1 MYSTLPEYISDM
13 NKVSSLLK
21 LTDSLK
27 NFIGENSDEID
38 VLENEF
44 FKSVFELQNLSREN
58 HANLVVLNGTLLL
71 FMVGRFE
78 SFVRS
83 TFEEL
88 CINTAE
94 KAERFTYLP
103 KEMRESLVTYT
114 AEVISNPRKYGHADL
129 GVRNFVRVLSD
140 NLSDNKELT
149 EINSNCISITSENMR
164 PTVLS
169 DLFKRVGIKNI
180 WEKIS
185 QQAKIQIF
193 FETHDASK
201 AKKDIERY
209 LGELMDKRNSIAHPS
224 SSFTWP
230 DHDYVQRTAEFLKV
244 LGTVLVDSLEVIEFD
259 LGQRIEE
266 ARANKATQ

>member
-13 NKVSSLLK
+13 DKVCSLLK

-27 NFIGENSDEID
+27 SFIGGNADEID
-38 VLENEF
+38 GGENEF
-44 FKSVFELQNLSREN
+44 LNRVIELQELSREN
-58 HANLVVLNGTLLL
+58 HANLIVLNGTLLL
-71 FMVGRFE
+71 FMTGRFE

-88 CINTAE
+88 CINTSE
-94 KAERFTYLP
+94 KAERFIYLP
-103 KEMRESLVTYT
+103 KEMRESLITYT

-129 GVRNFVRVLSD
+129 GVKNFVRVLSD
-140 NLSDNKELT
+140 NLSDTKDLT

-185 QQAKIQIF
+185 QQAKIQFF
-193 FETHDASK
+193 FETHDPGK
-201 AKKDIERY
+201 AKKEAERY

-230 DHDYVQRTAEFLKV
+230 DHDYVQKTAEFLKV
-244 LGTVLVDSLEVIEFD
+244 LGVVLVESLEVIEFD
-259 LGQRIEE
+259 LGHRINE
-266 ARANKATQ
+266 ARASKASQ